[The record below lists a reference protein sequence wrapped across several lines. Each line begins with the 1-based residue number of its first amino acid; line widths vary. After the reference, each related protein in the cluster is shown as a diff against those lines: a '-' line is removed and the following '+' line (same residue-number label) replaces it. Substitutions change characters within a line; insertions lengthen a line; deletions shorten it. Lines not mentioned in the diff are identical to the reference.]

1 MLMAVPLLCA
11 PLLLF
16 SCKVPLRTYLLL
28 ALCAVLRRLMAWLV
42 LLLAFLVPLP
52 FSAIPMPFLR
62 MVVGSLLLLLFL
74 LGRFVRVDAVRTLP

>member
-1 MLMAVPLLCA
+1 MAVPLLCA

-42 LLLAFLVPLP
+42 LLLAFLVLLT
-52 FSAIPMPFLR
+52 ALALLR
-62 MVVGSLLLLLFL
+62 AARRFFVEPWLLALAVLL
-74 LGRFVRVDAVRTLP
+74 